1 MGAPGIRYGR
11 DRRAGEGRRAGQ
23 GKEDTEHMAE
33 KVIRVDDIDGSE
45 GDDVVKR
52 DFEVLGRTFTIDLSD
67 DNYKRLNEMLDALAP
82 FIENAAEVKPAGK
95 GRKSR
100 TAKIKGY
107 TNGDVREWALRQ
119 DIEVSE
125 RGKISDEVYAAFIEA
140 HPDAKP
146 DA

>member
-1 MGAPGIRYGR
+1 
-11 DRRAGEGRRAGQ
+11 
-23 GKEDTEHMAE
+23 MAE
-33 KVIRVDDIDGSE
+33 KVIRVDDMDGSE
-45 GDDVVKR
+45 GSDVDKR

-67 DNYKRLNEMLDALAP
+67 DNYKRLNELLDGLAP
-82 FIENAAEVKPAGK
+82 FIENAAEVKAAGK

-107 TNGDVREWALRQ
+107 TNADVRSWALREGV
-119 DIEVSE
+119 EVSE

>member
-1 MGAPGIRYGR
+1 
-11 DRRAGEGRRAGQ
+11 
-23 GKEDTEHMAE
+23 MAE

-45 GDDVVKR
+45 ASDVAKR

-67 DNYKRLNEMLDALAP
+67 DNHKRLHEMLDTLAP

-95 GRKSR
+95 GRKSGR

-107 TNGDVREWALRQ
+107 TNGDVREWALN
-119 DIEVSE
+119 EGVELSE
-125 RGKISDEVYAAFIEA
+125 RGKISDEVYAAFIET

>member
-1 MGAPGIRYGR
+1 
-11 DRRAGEGRRAGQ
+11 
-23 GKEDTEHMAE
+23 MAE

-45 GDDVVKR
+45 GSDVSKR

-67 DNYKRLNEMLDALAP
+67 DNHKRLVETLETLNLFVEHAT
-82 FIENAAEVKPAGK
+82 EVKAARK
-95 GRKSR
+95 GRKS
-100 TAKIKGY
+100 TSAVKLKGY
-107 TNGDVREWALRQ
+107 TNADVREWAMSN
-119 DIEVSE
+119 DIEVTE

>member
-1 MGAPGIRYGR
+1 MPGPGIRYGR
-11 DRRAGEGRRAGQ
+11 GRRVGE

-45 GDDVVKR
+45 GVDVAKR

-100 TAKIKGY
+100 AAKIKGY

>member
-1 MGAPGIRYGR
+1 
-11 DRRAGEGRRAGQ
+11 
-23 GKEDTEHMAE
+23 MAE

-45 GDDVVKR
+45 GDDVAKR

-67 DNYKRLNEMLDALAP
+67 DNYKRLNGMLDALAP
-82 FIENAAEVKPAGK
+82 FIGNAVEVKPAGK
-95 GRKSR
+95 GRKSAR
-100 TAKIKGY
+100 AAKIKGY
-107 TNGDVREWALRQ
+107 TNGDVRAWALREGN
-119 DIEVSE
+119 EVSE

>member
-1 MGAPGIRYGR
+1 
-11 DRRAGEGRRAGQ
+11 
-23 GKEDTEHMAE
+23 MAE

-45 GDDVVKR
+45 AGDVAKR
-52 DFEVLGRTFTIDLSD
+52 DFEVLGRTFTIDLSE
-67 DNYKRLNEMLDALAP
+67 DNHKRLHETLTALGPFLD
-82 FIENAAEVKPAGK
+82 NAVEVKPAGK
-95 GRKSR
+95 GRKAGR

-107 TNGDVREWALRQ
+107 TNGDVREWALNEGV
-119 DIEVSE
+119 EVSE

>member
-1 MGAPGIRYGR
+1 
-11 DRRAGEGRRAGQ
+11 
-23 GKEDTEHMAE
+23 MAE

-45 GDDVVKR
+45 GDDVAKR

-82 FIENAAEVKPAGK
+82 YIDNAAEVKPAGK
-95 GRKSR
+95 GRKSAR
-100 TAKIKGY
+100 PARIKGY
-107 TNGDVREWALRQ
+107 TNGDVREWALREGV
-119 DIEVSE
+119 EVSE

>member
-1 MGAPGIRYGR
+1 
-11 DRRAGEGRRAGQ
+11 
-23 GKEDTEHMAE
+23 MAE

-45 GDDVVKR
+45 GDDVAKR

-67 DNYKRLNEMLDALAP
+67 DNYTRLNEMLDALTP
-82 FIENAAEVKPAGK
+82 FIDNAAEVKPAGK
-95 GRKSR
+95 GRKSGR

-107 TNGDVREWALRQ
+107 TNGDVREWALREGV
-119 DIEVSE
+119 EVSE
-125 RGKISDEVYAAFIEA
+125 RGKISDEVYAAFIET

>member
-1 MGAPGIRYGR
+1 MVGRGIRYGQG
-11 DRRAGEGRRAGQ
+11 RRVGEG
-23 GKEDTEHMAE
+23 KEHKVQMAE

-45 GDDVVKR
+45 GDDVTKR
-52 DFEVLGRTFTIDLSD
+52 DFEVLGRTFTIDLSE

-95 GRKSR
+95 GRKPR
-100 TAKIKGY
+100 VAKIKGY
-107 TNGDVREWALRQ
+107 TNGDVREWALREGV
-119 DIEVSE
+119 EVSE
-125 RGKISDEVYAAFIEA
+125 RGKISDEVYAAFIDA